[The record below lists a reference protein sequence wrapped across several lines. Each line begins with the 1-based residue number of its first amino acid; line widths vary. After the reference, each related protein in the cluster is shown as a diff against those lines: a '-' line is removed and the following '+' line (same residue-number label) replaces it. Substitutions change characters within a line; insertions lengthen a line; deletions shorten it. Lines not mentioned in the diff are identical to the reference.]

1 MEPYGET
8 SNILYLGAQ
17 TAWLPAEHF
26 LNINNWDD
34 SLKSSAL
41 YYIKQTEG
49 WVVSKEDCTRKCEL
63 SRNVSNTLTNH
74 VNQEGNTTST
84 TVTELICVDK
94 PKPHKCS
101 QCGES
106 FDYQSGLAQHFGVH
120 SGEKPFACHYMW
132 EDIFS

>member
-1 MEPYGET
+1 MEPYGEA
-8 SNILYLGAQ
+8 SDIFYLGAQ
-17 TAWLPAEHF
+17 TEWLPAEHF
-26 LNINNWDD
+26 QDINNWDD
-34 SLKSSAL
+34 SLKPSAL

-49 WVVSKEDCTRKCEL
+49 WITSKENCTKNL
-63 SRNVSNTLTNH
+63 SRNVTCATTNPSI
-74 VNQEGNTTST
+74 QEENEATPST
-84 TVTELICVDK
+84 ITIDDDK